1 MLKLILTIVFL
12 LINNMSFSNTL
23 YDFSFT
29 SIDGKKLELKSFKN
43 KVVLVVNTASM
54 CGFTKQYE
62 GLEKVYQDYKEKGLV
77 VIGMPSNS
85 FKQEYADE
93 EKVKDFCE
101 TKFNI
106 TFPITK
112 IVQVTG
118 NERHDFYKWLED
130 NHGVKPKWNFFK
142 FIFNKKGEFID
153 SFSSITR
160 PNSDRILDILNSEFN
175 S

>member
-1 MLKLILTIVFL
+1 MIKFLLTIIFL
-12 LINNMSFSNTL
+12 FINSMSYSKSL
-23 YDFSFT
+23 YEFSFT
-29 SIDGKKLELKSFKN
+29 AIDGKKLELKSYKN
-43 KVVLVVNTASM
+43 KVILVVNTASM

-62 GLEKVYQDYKEKGLV
+62 GLEKVYQDYKDKGLV

-85 FKQEYADE
+85 FKQEYSDE
-93 EKVKDFCE
+93 SKVKDFCE

-106 TFPITK
+106 TFPMTK

-118 NERHDFYKWLED
+118 EEKHDFYAWLD
-130 NHGVKPKWNFFK
+130 KQHGVKPKWNFYK
-142 FIFNKKGEFID
+142 FLFNKKGDFIN

-160 PNSDRILDILNSEFN
+160 PNSDRILDILNAELN

>member
-1 MLKLILTIVFL
+1 MIKYLLTFIFIF
-12 LINNMSFSNTL
+12 INSMSFSSNL
-23 YDFSFT
+23 YDFTFT
-29 SIDGKKLELKSFKN
+29 SIEGKKLELKSFKN
-43 KVVLVVNTASM
+43 KVLLIVNTASM
-54 CGFTKQYE
+54 CGFTKQYS
-62 GLEKVYQDYKEKGLV
+62 GLEKVYQDYKDKGLV

-85 FKQEYADE
+85 FKQEYVEE

-106 TFPITK
+106 TFPMTK

-118 NERHDFYKWLED
+118 EEKHEFYKWLE
-130 NHGVKPKWNFFK
+130 NNYGVKPKWNFFK
-142 FIFNKKGEFID
+142 FIFNKKGEFLD

-160 PNSDRILDILNSEFN
+160 PNSDRILDILNAEFD

>member
-1 MLKLILTIVFL
+1 MFKIILTFIIL
-12 LINNMSFSNTL
+12 LINSMSFSNTL

-43 KVVLVVNTASM
+43 KVLLVVNTASM
-54 CGFTKQYE
+54 CGFTKQYA
-62 GLEKVYQDYKEKGLV
+62 GLEKVYKDYKDKGLV
-77 VIGMPSNS
+77 VIGTPSNS

-112 IVQVTG
+112 IVQVSG
-118 NERHDFYKWLED
+118 DERHDFYQWLED

-160 PNSDRILDILNSEFN
+160 PNSDRILNILNTEFN

>member
-1 MLKLILTIVFL
+1 MIKFL
-12 LINNMSFSNTL
+12 LTFIFLFINSMSYSNSL
-23 YDFSFT
+23 YEFSFI
-29 SIDGKKLELKSFKN
+29 SIDGKKLELKSYKN
-43 KVVLVVNTASM
+43 KIILVVNTASM

-85 FKQEYADE
+85 FKQEYTDE
-93 EKVKDFCE
+93 TKVKDFCE

-106 TFPITK
+106 TFPMTK

-118 NERHDFYKWLED
+118 EEKHDFYTWLD
-130 NHGVKPKWNFFK
+130 KQHGVKPKWNFYK
-142 FIFNKKGEFID
+142 FLFNKKGDFID
-153 SFSSITR
+153 SFSSMTR
-160 PNSDRILDILNSEFN
+160 PNSDRILDILNAELN

>member
-1 MLKLILTIVFL
+1 MLKIILTTVFL
-12 LINNMSFSNTL
+12 LMNNSSFSKTL

-43 KVVLVVNTASM
+43 KVILVVNTASM

-62 GLEKVYQDYKEKGLV
+62 GLEKIYQDYKKKGLV
-77 VIGMPSNS
+77 IIGMPSNS

-93 EKVKDFCE
+93 DKVKDFCE

-106 TFPITK
+106 TFPMTK
-112 IVQVTG
+112 IVEVSG
-118 NERHDFYKWLED
+118 EEKHNFYKWMEKQ
-130 NHGVKPKWNFFK
+130 HGVKPKWNFYK
-142 FIFNKKGEFID
+142 FLFSKNGKFID
-153 SFSSITR
+153 SFSSLTR
-160 PNSDRILDILNSEFN
+160 PNSDRILNILNNEFD

>member
-1 MLKLILTIVFL
+1 MLKIILTIVFL

-85 FKQEYADE
+85 FKQEYTDE
-93 EKVKDFCE
+93 DKVKDFCE

-106 TFPITK
+106 TFPMTK
-112 IVQVTG
+112 IIQVSG
-118 NERHDFYKWLED
+118 EEKHNFYKWMEKQ
-130 NHGVKPKWNFFK
+130 HGVKPKWNFYK
-142 FIFNKKGEFID
+142 FLFSKNGEFIE
-153 SFSSITR
+153 SFSSMTR
-160 PNSDRILDILNSEFN
+160 PNSDRILNILNNEFD

>member
-1 MLKLILTIVFL
+1 MLKIILITNFFLISLITMSSDFYNFNFDTIE
-12 LINNMSFSNTL
+12 
-23 YDFSFT
+23 
-29 SIDGKKLELKSFKN
+29 GKKLQFDTFKN
-43 KVVLVVNTASM
+43 KTVLIVNTASM
-54 CGFTKQYE
+54 CGFTKQYD
-62 GLEKVYQDYKEKGLV
+62 GLQALHENYRDKGLIV
-77 VIGMPSNS
+77 LGIPSNS
-85 FKQEYADE
+85 FMQEYGSE

-106 TFPITK
+106 TFPMTK

-118 NERHDFYKWLED
+118 EEKHEFYKWLE
-130 NHGVKPKWNFFK
+130 NNYGVKPKWNFFK

-160 PNSDRILDILNSEFN
+160 PNSDRILDILNAEFD

>member
-12 LINNMSFSNTL
+12 LINNMSLSDSL
-23 YDFSFT
+23 YDFTFT

-43 KVVLVVNTASM
+43 KVILVVNTASM

-62 GLEKVYQDYKEKGLV
+62 GLEKVYQDYKGKGLV
-77 VIGMPSNS
+77 IIGMPSNS

-93 EKVKDFCE
+93 DKVKDFCE

-160 PNSDRILDILNSEFN
+160 PNSDRILNILNSEFN

>member
-1 MLKLILTIVFL
+1 MLKITLTIVFL
-12 LINNMSFSNTL
+12 LINNMSFSTTL

-85 FKQEYADE
+85 FKQEYTDE

-112 IVQVTG
+112 IVQVKG
-118 NERHDFYKWLED
+118 DERHDFYKWLED

-142 FIFNKKGEFID
+142 FIFNKNGEFID

-160 PNSDRILDILNSEFN
+160 PNSDRILNILNSEFN

>member
-1 MLKLILTIVFL
+1 MIKYLLTFILIF
-12 LINNMSFSNTL
+12 INSMSFSSNL
-23 YDFSFT
+23 YDFTFT
-29 SIDGKKLELKSFKN
+29 SIEGKKLELKSFKN
-43 KVVLVVNTASM
+43 KVLLIVNTASM
-54 CGFTKQYE
+54 CGFTKQYS
-62 GLEKVYQDYKEKGLV
+62 GLEKVYQDYKDKGLV

-85 FKQEYADE
+85 FKQEYVEE

-106 TFPITK
+106 TFPMTK

-118 NERHDFYKWLED
+118 EEKHEFYKWLE
-130 NHGVKPKWNFFK
+130 NNYGVKPKWNFFK
-142 FIFNKKGEFID
+142 FIFNKKGEFLD

-160 PNSDRILDILNSEFN
+160 PNSDRILDILNAEFD

>member
-1 MLKLILTIVFL
+1 MFKIILIFIIF
-12 LINNMSFSNTL
+12 LINSMSFANTL

-43 KVVLVVNTASM
+43 KVILVVNTASM
-54 CGFTKQYE
+54 CGFTKQYA
-62 GLEKVYQDYKEKGLV
+62 GLEKIYQDYKDKGLV

-85 FKQEYADE
+85 FKQEYVNE

-160 PNSDRILDILNSEFN
+160 PNSDRILNILNSEFN

>member
-1 MLKLILTIVFL
+1 MIKFLLTIIFL
-12 LINNMSFSNTL
+12 LINSMSYSNSL
-23 YDFSFT
+23 YEFSFT
-29 SIDGKKLELKSFKN
+29 SIDGKKLELKSYKN
-43 KVVLVVNTASM
+43 KVILVVNTASM
-54 CGFTKQYE
+54 CGFTKQYS
-62 GLEKVYQDYKEKGLV
+62 GLEKVYQDYKDKGLV

-85 FKQEYADE
+85 FKQEYVEE

-106 TFPITK
+106 TFPMTK

-118 NERHDFYKWLED
+118 EEKHEFYKWLE
-130 NHGVKPKWNFFK
+130 NNYGVKPKWNFFK

-160 PNSDRILDILNSEFN
+160 PNSDRILDILNAEFD

>member
-1 MLKLILTIVFL
+1 MIKIILTIIFL
-12 LINNMSFSNTL
+12 LINSMSFSSTL

-43 KVVLVVNTASM
+43 KVILVVNTASM

-62 GLEKVYQDYKEKGLV
+62 GLEKVYQNYKDKGLV

-85 FKQEYADE
+85 FKQEYNDE
-93 EKVKDFCE
+93 NKVKDFCE

-118 NERHDFYKWLED
+118 DEKHDFYKWLEE

-160 PNSDRILDILNSEFN
+160 PNSDRILNILNSEFN

>member
-1 MLKLILTIVFL
+1 MFKIILIFIIL
-12 LINNMSFSNTL
+12 LFNSMSFSNTL

-43 KVVLVVNTASM
+43 KVILVVNTASM

-62 GLEKVYQDYKEKGLV
+62 GLEKVYQDYKDKGLV

-85 FKQEYADE
+85 FKQEYIDE

-160 PNSDRILDILNSEFN
+160 PNSDRILNILNSEFN

>member
-1 MLKLILTIVFL
+1 MFKIILIFIIF
-12 LINNMSFSNTL
+12 LINSMSFANTL

-43 KVVLVVNTASM
+43 KVILVVNTASM
-54 CGFTKQYE
+54 CGFTKQYA
-62 GLEKVYQDYKEKGLV
+62 GLEKIYQDYKDKGLV

-85 FKQEYADE
+85 FKQEYVNE

-142 FIFNKKGEFID
+142 FIFNKKGELID

-160 PNSDRILDILNSEFN
+160 PNSDRILNILNSEFN

>member
-1 MLKLILTIVFL
+1 MLKIILIFIIF
-12 LINNMSFSNTL
+12 LINSMSFSNTL

-43 KVVLVVNTASM
+43 KVILVVNTASM

-62 GLEKVYQDYKEKGLV
+62 GLEKVYQDYKDKGLV

-85 FKQEYADE
+85 FKQEYIDE

-160 PNSDRILDILNSEFN
+160 PHSDRILDVLNSEFN

>member
-1 MLKLILTIVFL
+1 MFKIILTIVFL

-160 PNSDRILDILNSEFN
+160 PNSDRILNILNSEFN

>member
-1 MLKLILTIVFL
+1 MLKIILTIVFL

>member
-1 MLKLILTIVFL
+1 MIKFLLTIIFL
-12 LINNMSFSNTL
+12 FINSMSHSNSL
-23 YDFSFT
+23 YEFSFT

-43 KVVLVVNTASM
+43 KVILVVNTASM

-62 GLEKVYQDYKEKGLV
+62 GLEKVYQDYKDKGLV

-85 FKQEYADE
+85 FKQEYVYE

-160 PNSDRILDILNSEFN
+160 PNSDRILDVLNSEFN